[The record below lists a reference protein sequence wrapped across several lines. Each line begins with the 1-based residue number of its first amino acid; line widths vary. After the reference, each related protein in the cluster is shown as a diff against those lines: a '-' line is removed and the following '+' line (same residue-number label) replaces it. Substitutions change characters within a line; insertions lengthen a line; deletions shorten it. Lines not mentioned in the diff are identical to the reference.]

1 MATHTHD
8 HHHGPSHGHGHD
20 HASHH
25 GHDHGHGHHSHSHAP
40 ANFDRA
46 FAIGVALNMGFVIVE
61 AVYGVLANSLALLAD
76 AGHNLGDVLGLL
88 MAWGASVLVK
98 RRPTA
103 RHTYGMKRSSILA
116 SLFNAVLLLV
126 AVGMIVWEAVQR
138 LARPEPVAETTVIWV
153 AAIGI
158 AINTATALLFLR
170 GGKDDINIRG
180 AFLHMAAD
188 AAVSLGV
195 VIAAFAVMATGWLW
209 LDPAVSLVIALV
221 ITWGTW
227 SLLSASVNLALD
239 AVPAN
244 IDPGRIDAYF
254 RGLPGVTEV
263 HDLHIWAMSTTEVA
277 LTVHLVR
284 PGAGLDDGLL
294 GRACQDMQ
302 ETFGIGHVTV
312 QIEAG
317 DPDHACRLAPAEVV

>member
-1 MATHTHD
+1 MATHTH
-8 HHHGPSHGHGHD
+8 HHD
-20 HASHH
+20 H
-25 GHDHGHGHHSHSHAP
+25 HDHGHSHGHNHSHAP
-40 ANFDRA
+40 ADFGRA
-46 FAIGVALNMGFVIVE
+46 FAIGVALNTGFVIVE
-61 AVYGVLANSLALLAD
+61 AVYGFLANSLALLAD

-88 MAWGASVLVK
+88 MAWGAAVLVK

-126 AVGMIVWEAVQR
+126 AVGMILWEAVQR
-138 LARPEPVAETTVIWV
+138 LVRPEPVAETTVIWV

-158 AINTATALLFLR
+158 AINTATALMFMR

-180 AFLHMAAD
+180 AFLHMASD

-195 VIAAFAVMATGWLW
+195 VIAAVAVMFTGWLW
-209 LDPAVSLVIALV
+209 LDPAVSIVIALV

-244 IDPGRIDAYF
+244 IDPQKIDAYF
-254 RGLPGVTEV
+254 AALPGVTEV

-277 LTVHLVR
+277 LTAHLVR
-284 PGAGLDDGLL
+284 PGAGLDDELL
-294 GRACQDMQ
+294 GKVCHDMQ
-302 ETFGIGHVTV
+302 EKFGIGHVTV
-312 QIEAG
+312 QVEHG

>member
-1 MATHTHD
+1 MATHTHHHD
-8 HHHGPSHGHGHD
+8 HSGHSHDHDGHGHGQ
-20 HASHH
+20 
-25 GHDHGHGHHSHSHAP
+25 GHGHGHSHSHAP
-40 ANFDRA
+40 KDFNRA
-46 FAIGVALNMGFVIVE
+46 FAIGVALNTGFVIVE
-61 AVYGVLANSLALLAD
+61 AVYGFLANSLALLAD

-88 MAWGASVLVK
+88 MAWGAAVLVK

-103 RHTYGMKRSSILA
+103 RRTYGLKRSSILA

-126 AVGMIVWEAVQR
+126 AVGMILWEAVQR
-138 LARPEPVAETTVIWV
+138 LAAPEPVAETTVISV

-158 AINTATALLFLR
+158 AINTATALMFLR

-195 VIAAFAVMATGWLW
+195 VIAAVAVMFTGWLW
-209 LDPAVSLVIALV
+209 LDPAVSIVIALV
-221 ITWGTW
+221 ITWSTW

-244 IDPGRIDAYF
+244 IDPQKIDAYF
-254 RGLPGVTEV
+254 AALPGVTEV

-277 LTVHLVR
+277 LTAHLVR
-284 PGAGLDDGLL
+284 PGAGLDDELL
-294 GRACQDMQ
+294 GRVCHDMQ

-312 QIEAG
+312 QVESG
-317 DPDHACRLAPAEVV
+317 DPEHSCRLAPAEIV

>member
-1 MATHTHD
+1 MATHTHHHD
-8 HHHGPSHGHGHD
+8 HSGHSHDHDGHGHGQ
-20 HASHH
+20 
-25 GHDHGHGHHSHSHAP
+25 GHGHGHSHSHAP
-40 ANFDRA
+40 KDFNRA
-46 FAIGVALNMGFVIVE
+46 FAIGVALNTGFVIVE
-61 AVYGVLANSLALLAD
+61 AVYGFLANSLALLAD

-88 MAWGASVLVK
+88 MAWGAAVLVK

-103 RHTYGMKRSSILA
+103 RRTYGLKRSSILA

-126 AVGMIVWEAVQR
+126 AVGMILWEAVQR
-138 LARPEPVAETTVIWV
+138 LARPEPVAELTVIWV

-158 AINTATALLFLR
+158 AINTATALMFLR

-195 VIAAFAVMATGWLW
+195 VIAAVAVMFTGWLW
-209 LDPAVSLVIALV
+209 LDPAVSIVIALV
-221 ITWGTW
+221 ITWSTW

-244 IDPGRIDAYF
+244 IDPQKIDAYF
-254 RGLPGVTEV
+254 AALPGVTEV

-277 LTVHLVR
+277 LTAHLVR
-284 PGAGLDDGLL
+284 PGAGLDDELL
-294 GRACQDMQ
+294 GRVCHDMQ

-312 QIEAG
+312 QVEQG
-317 DPDHACRLAPAEVV
+317 DPEHACRLAPAEVV